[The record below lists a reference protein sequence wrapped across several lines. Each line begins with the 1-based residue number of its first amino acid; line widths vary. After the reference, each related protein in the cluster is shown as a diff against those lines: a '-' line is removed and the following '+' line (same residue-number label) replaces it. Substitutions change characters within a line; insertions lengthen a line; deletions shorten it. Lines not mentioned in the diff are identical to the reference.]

1 MHDTAVCEELEH
13 LHGILL
19 PVLLACS
26 MPSVLNF
33 LKARVNPKTLKCS
46 SKRMYFT
53 TNHIETLKI
62 LPDEVLQPLKLAPS
76 L

>member
-33 LKARVNPKTLKCS
+33 VNPKTLKCS
-46 SKRMYFT
+46 SKLMYFT